1 MRDVGCGQYGSN
13 ADFHTQT
20 VRVGNGGTQGR
31 NLVGLNIVATVI
43 DRPIETNDTNVAVTP
58 GPEVVEDPRTNR
70 ALDESHG
77 IGLFHI
83 FLPGTFKDGHGGET
97 ATAHGRVGQLAG
109 TPVRIYLIHVRSVDV
124 DSPEHECGT
133 HVSLVAKEHPLE
145 QGTGRDDAGRRVR
158 VHAQEFELRTNERR
172 RLFRVGRRS
181 RAAAVHVRCEVVDL
195 LAVLFRY
202 FRPARRTRVRA
213 QDDTARKR
221 QTDNRCTRLGGRRQ
235 VRRRRLCVCTTVGVI
250 VLTAR

>member
-181 RAAAVHVRCEVVDL
+181 RATAFFSATSVPPVARVSAPKTTPPANVRPTIVVPVLVAEGKYDEDVFVFVPLWVL
-195 LAVLFRY
+195 LF
-202 FRPARRTRVRA
+202 
-213 QDDTARKR
+213 
-221 QTDNRCTRLGGRRQ
+221 
-235 VRRRRLCVCTTVGVI
+235 
-250 VLTAR
+250 